1 MRLYTFIIPQ
11 MWITKKKM
19 IIQIKMEIE
28 EFQDQE

>member
-11 MWITKKKM
+11 MWITKKNM